1 MANTLNNLIP
11 DFYRAL
17 DVVSRELSGFIL
29 SGTLDADTARAAVGQ
44 TVRVPITPAS
54 AAEDVVPGQLPPDTG
69 DQVIGNT
76 PITITKARTVPF
88 RWVGE
93 EQRGLN
99 NGGAGYSNIRVD
111 QISQAIRTLVNEV
124 ETDVAGMYVRTSR
137 AYGVAG
143 TTPFATNFN
152 ELPQLR
158 KILSDNGA
166 TQGNYALVID
176 TTAGANLRSLPN
188 LYKVNE
194 SGSDQLLR
202 QGLLGEGLQG
212 FGIRE
217 SAGVRHVTAGGGTL
231 YVTSGASATGAT
243 VVTLATGSG
252 TVLAG
257 DVVKFQDDPN
267 LYVVAVGTSA
277 PGPITL
283 AFPGL
288 RQPLASGKTVTV
300 QASYTANA
308 AFTRSSLVMALRPPA
323 LPEEGDMAADRMLV
337 TDDRSGITFEVA
349 MYPQYRRIRYEV
361 SLAWGYANI
370 KPEHTAL
377 LLG

>member
-29 SGTLDADTARAAVGQ
+29 SGTLDAQTARAAVGQ
-44 TVRVPITPAS
+44 TVRVPIAPA
-54 AAEDVVPGQLPPDTG
+54 ATAEDVIPGQLPPDDG
-69 DQVIGNT
+69 DQVIGNV
-76 PITITKARTVPF
+76 PLQITKARMVPF
-88 RWVGE
+88 RWTGE

-99 NGGAGYSNIRVD
+99 NYGPGYSNIRVD
-111 QISQAIRTLVNEV
+111 QVAQAIRTLVNEV
-124 ETDVAGMYVRTSR
+124 EKDVSNMYVRTSR
-137 AYGVAG
+137 AYGTAG
-143 TTPFATNFN
+143 TTPFASNFN

-158 KILSDNGA
+158 KILTDNGA

-194 SGSDQLLR
+194 AGGDQLLR
-202 QGLLGEGLQG
+202 QGLIGEGLQG

-217 SAGVRHVTAGGGTL
+217 SAGVQHVTAGTGAN
-231 YVTSGASATGAT
+231 YVTSGASAAGAT
-243 VVTLATGSG
+243 VVTLATGTG

-257 DVVKFQDDPN
+257 DVVTFAGDPN
-267 LYVVAVGTSA
+267 KYVVATGTAA

-288 RQPLASGKTVTV
+288 KTAINSGVAMSV
-300 QASYTANA
+300 GGSYVANA
-308 AFTRSSLVMALRPPA
+308 AFTRSSLIMALRAPA
-323 LPEEGDMAADRMLV
+323 LPEEGDMAVDRQLI
-337 TDDRSGITFEVA
+337 TDDRSGITFELA
-349 MYPQYRRIRYEV
+349 MYPQYRRMRYEV